1 MKAFLIAPDHA
12 CGCSVVSEVDV
23 RAAPEGGADLQHVY
37 QLLDCSLIEI
47 VEPGMASPLAGH
59 LLVVDEEGLLKPHAG
74 YLFMPR
80 LYPTPIAWRTSS
92 RLAIAPDSVRS
103 RSSWLYPTPIA
114 GKLLVFGQGS
124 GQEER
129 DRTLSGAIASLDDV
143 RQAIGRC
150 YCSPQFARVALR
162 LHEDFMRRRFP
173 DAIVIAVSEHIRTV

>member
-80 LYPTPIAWRTSS
+80 LYPTPIA
-92 RLAIAPDSVRS
+92 
-103 RSSWLYPTPIA
+103 

>member
-47 VEPGMASPLAGH
+47 VEAAMTSPLAGH
-59 LLVVDEEGLLKPHAG
+59 VLVVDEEGLLKPHAG

-80 LYPTPIAWRTSS
+80 LYPTPIAGR
-92 RLAIAPDSVRS
+92 
-103 RSSWLYPTPIA
+103 
-114 GKLLVFGQGS
+114 LLVFGQGS
-124 GQEER
+124 GEHG
-129 DRTLSGAIASLDDV
+129 DPALSDASVSLDDV
-143 RQAIGRC
+143 RSSIGRC

-173 DAIVIAVSEHIRTV
+173 GAIVIPVSEQIRTV